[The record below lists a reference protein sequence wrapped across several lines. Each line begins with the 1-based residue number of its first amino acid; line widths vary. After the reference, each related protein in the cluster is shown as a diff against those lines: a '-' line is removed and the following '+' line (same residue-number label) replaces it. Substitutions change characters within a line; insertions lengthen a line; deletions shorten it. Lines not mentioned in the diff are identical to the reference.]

1 MNTTREQLLRAIQ
14 SRGQATIV
22 ELAETLGISVVSI
35 RHHLSTLQAEGLVQ
49 SVEVRRG
56 AQAGR
61 PHLVYSPTQAA
72 LERFPTKYVRL
83 SERLLDELKA
93 SLPPAVIENIFAQM
107 AQGVVAEYSPKLAG
121 KSVEEKMELLV
132 SMLGEEGFLAEWNR
146 SGETISLT
154 EYNCPYIRIGQRHPE
169 ICAIDETMIRQVLD
183 AVVEKT
189 TCVLNG
195 AERCVF
201 VITPNQTENLN
212 V

>member
-1 MNTTREQLLRAIQ
+1 MNTTREQLLRAIRAR
-14 SRGQATIV
+14 SQATIA
-22 ELAETLGISVVSI
+22 ELAEALRISVVSI
-35 RHHLSTLQAEGLVQ
+35 RHHLSTLQAEGLVE
-49 SVEVRRG
+49 SAEVRRG

-61 PHLVYSPTQAA
+61 PHLVYSLTEAA

-107 AQGVVAEYSPKLAG
+107 AQGVVAEYSHKLAG
-121 KSVEEKMELLV
+121 KSLEEKLELLV
-132 SMLGEEGFLAEWNR
+132 GILGEEGFLAEWNR
-146 SGETISLT
+146 SGEIISLT
-154 EYNCPYIRIGQRHPE
+154 EYNCPYVRIGQRHPE
-169 ICAIDETMIRQVLD
+169 ICAIDETVIRHVLD
-183 AVVEKT
+183 AAVEKT

-201 VITPNQTENLN
+201 VITPNKTESLN